1 MDPLQSDIL
10 ALAERRLGWI
20 DRRQAVLAQNIANAD
35 TPGFQPRDLPTF
47 AATLAGTADNF
58 AAAGRLDLT
67 RPGHLA
73 GTAGPGILSDAR
85 ASGPD
90 TGAQGVDGNGVALDE
105 ELTRV
110 ADTQNQQALTTSL
123 YSKYLGLFRLALGR
137 G

>member
-1 MDPLQSDIL
+1 MDPLHADIL
-10 ALAERRLGWI
+10 ALAERRLGWL

-35 TPGFQPRDLPTF
+35 TPRFQPRDLPAF
-47 AATLAGTADNF
+47 ATTLAGATDAS
-58 AAAGRLDLT
+58 AAAARLDMT
-67 RPGHLA
+67 QPGHLA

-110 ADTQNQQALTTSL
+110 ADTQNQQALATGL
-123 YSKYLGLFRLALGR
+123 YTKYLGLFRLAMGR